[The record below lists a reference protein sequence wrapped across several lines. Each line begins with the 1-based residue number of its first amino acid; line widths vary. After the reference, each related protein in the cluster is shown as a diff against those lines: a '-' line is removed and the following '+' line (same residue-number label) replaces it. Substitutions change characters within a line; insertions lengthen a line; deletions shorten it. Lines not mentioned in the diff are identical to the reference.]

1 MRNTI
6 RSIGFCAGLILLLG
20 GAGNS
25 DCGGA
30 LLPSVGISLLG
41 LVLMFIST
49 KGAGEC

>member
-1 MRNTI
+1 MKSIVRF
-6 RSIGFCAGLILLLG
+6 IGFCLGLTLLFG

-30 LLPSVGISLLG
+30 LLPSAGISLLG